1 MLRRR
6 TPSPLTLL
14 LAGALACGDGKT
26 TSATDS
32 DSDSDA
38 SSSDATTTGAA
49 TDASATAGP
58 TTDASTSTT
67 TPTTGASATDTDP
80 TTGGDITGFERFKL
94 DMAAGPCPPDSD
106 CDGFIELLASR
117 TLRVESFGE
126 VGNPVLEAE
135 VSEEDFMAAALVFA
149 DPELTAL
156 LDGPDPVCDPPTD
169 IFEAMLVEIDGASH
183 DASTT
188 FCDQPAVAA
197 ARDRANALAMKYF
210 P

>member
-6 TPSPLTLL
+6 SPSPLTLL

-26 TSATDS
+26 TSA
-32 DSDSDA
+32 SDSDA
-38 SSSDATTTGAA
+38 SSSDATSSDATTTGAA
-49 TDASATAGP
+49 TDASTTAAT
-58 TTDASTSTT
+58 TTDASTTA
-67 TPTTGASATDTDP
+67 PTTDASATDTDP
-80 TTGGDITGFERFKL
+80 TTGGDITGFERFKM
-94 DMAAGPCPPDSD
+94 DVAAGPCPPNSD

-117 TLRVESFGE
+117 TLRVEPFGE

-135 VSEEDFMAAALVFA
+135 VSEEDFVAAALVFA